1 MTEGHSSDSSSSVS
15 EDFRGGQKSHSDS
28 IPGERVIRPDREAE
42 VRERFEGD
50 TRDHRMYVYRDDG
63 LYRHLRFR
71 ARSWSYGYDIVTWP
85 GYLAIT
91 GDVGDYVFARV
102 ADMFDFFRSDNGRI
116 NPQYWA
122 EKIPN
127 RDASAGTRRFEASNV
142 RPRIMEWFED
152 LREGLDDDEAGSLLA
167 ALEEQVFSWGTD
179 DPHAVMHQLVEFEHN
194 GTRIYEPWDFDF
206 GEWDWTYL
214 WSCWAIVQGIAQ
226 YDWTKGWRAD
236 AST

>member
-1 MTEGHSSDSSSSVS
+1 MTASSSNSSLSVS
-15 EDFRGGQKSHSDS
+15 GDFRGGQK
-28 IPGERVIRPDREAE
+28 PDRETE

-71 ARSWSYGYDIVTWP
+71 SPKTWAYGYDLVTWP
-85 GYLAIT
+85 GHLAIT

-102 ADMFDFFRSDNGRI
+102 ADMFEFFASDSGRI

-122 EKIPN
+122 EKITN
-127 RDASAGTRRFEASNV
+127 RDAAKATRRFEPDRV

-152 LREGLDDDEAGSLLA
+152 SHADELTYSEGVRLLGA
-167 ALEEQVFSWGTD
+167 MEEQIFSWGTE
-179 DPHAVMHQLVEFEHN
+179 DPDATAHRLREFEHD
-194 GTRIYEPWDFDF
+194 GIEIYEPWDFDF
-206 GEWDWTYL
+206 TDWDWTYL

-236 AST
+236 ASA